1 MTLIEMMKRNVKL
14 YPQKT
19 ALIYKN
25 LEISYEMLYEKSNTL
40 SIFLLGIG
48 LKKGE
53 RVGLLMHKTPEVIVS
68 FLGVTTAGGVVLP
81 IDYNQTISHI
91 QSLLNLTDPCALIV
105 SESFQPLLSRL
116 KVPSFENNIIVIGQK
131 AKKHYH
137 SWNDIM
143 AGNSHDLPGVD
154 IQGDDTAYLNLT
166 SGTTGVSKCA
176 VATYDNIYWNT
187 LSAVEGMELTHE
199 DVHLCMFPVF
209 AHPHEL
215 FARPLYLGGT
225 IVLIDKISPKHIAR
239 AIKDNNVTCMMAI
252 ASIYETLVR
261 LHEPSSF
268 NLTSLRLPESGGMH
282 VNPTLA
288 KQFKERFKIPIVP
301 VWGSTES
308 AGIALATPVNGRY
321 KQGSMGKACPYYEV
335 KIIDED
341 GKELPPHEVGEMV
354 INGPA
359 ICSKYFRS
367 LEETKKYIKDGW
379 FYTGDIVKKDSEGY
393 FYFVGRKS
401 GMMKVAGLKVSPIE
415 IEDILSAHPKIAEV
429 AVVKEQ
435 DRLHGEVPR
444 AVIVLKQGEK
454 IDKKDIRAYCEGR
467 MSKYKVP
474 RIIDFRTELPKT
486 PGGKI
491 LWRKL

>member
-1 MTLIEMMKRNVKL
+1 MTLIEMLKQNVEL

-19 ALIYKN
+19 ALIYKD
-25 LEISYEMLYEKSNTL
+25 LEISYEMLYEKSNAL
-40 SIFLLGIG
+40 SNFLIGVG

-68 FLGVTTAGGVVLP
+68 FLGVTTAGGVVFP
-81 IDYNQTISHI
+81 IDFNQTISHI
-91 QSLLNLTDPCALIV
+91 QFLLNLTDPCALIM

-116 KVPSFENNIIVIGQK
+116 KASCFENNIIVIGQK

-137 SWNDIM
+137 GWDDIM

-176 VATYDNIYWNT
+176 VTTHDNIYWNT
-187 LSAVEGMELTHE
+187 LSAVKGMELTHE
-199 DVHLCMFPVF
+199 DIHLCMFPVF
-209 AHPHEL
+209 SHPHEL
-215 FARPLYLGGT
+215 FARSLYLGGT

-239 AIKDNNVTCMMAI
+239 VIKDNNVTFMMAT

-261 LHEPSSF
+261 LHEFSSF

-282 VNPTLA
+282 INPTLA
-288 KQFKERFKIPIVP
+288 KRFKERFKIPLVP

-308 AGIALATPVNGRY
+308 AGIALATPVNGEY
-321 KQGSMGKACPYYEV
+321 KQGSMGKACPYYKV

-341 GKELPPHEVGEMV
+341 GKELSAHEFGEMV
-354 INGPA
+354 VNGPA
-359 ICSKYFRS
+359 VCSKYFRS
-367 LEETKKYIKDGW
+367 LEETEKYIKDGW
-379 FYTGDIVKKDSEGY
+379 FYTGDIVKKDSEDY

-415 IEDILSAHPKIAEV
+415 IEDILSAYPKIAEV

-435 DRLHGEVPR
+435 DELHGEVPK
-444 AVIVLKQGEK
+444 AVIVPKQGEE
-454 IDKKDIRAYCEGR
+454 IAKKDIRAYCEER
-467 MSKYKVP
+467 MPRYKVP
-474 RIIDFRTELPKT
+474 RIIEFRTELPKT

>member
-1 MTLIEMMKRNVKL
+1 MTLIEMMKRNVDL

-19 ALIYKN
+19 ALIYKD
-25 LEISYEMLYEKSNTL
+25 LEISYEMLYEKSKTL
-40 SIFLLGIG
+40 SNFLIGIG

-68 FLGVTTAGGVVLP
+68 FLGVTTTGGVVLP

-91 QSLLNLTDPCALIV
+91 QSLLNLTDPCALII

-116 KVPSFENNIIVIGQK
+116 KVPCFENNIIVIGQK

-137 SWNDIM
+137 SWDDIM
-143 AGNSHDLPGVD
+143 AGNSHDFPGVD

-176 VATYDNIYWNT
+176 VTTHDNIYWNT
-187 LSAVEGMELTHE
+187 LSAVEGMELTRE

-239 AIKDNNVTCMMAI
+239 AIKDNHVTCMMAI

-261 LHEPSSF
+261 LHEPLSF

-308 AGIALATPVNGRY
+308 AGIALATPINGRY

-359 ICSKYFRS
+359 VCSKYFRS

-415 IEDILSAHPKIAEV
+415 IENILSAHPKIAEV
-429 AVVKEQ
+429 AVVKGQ

-444 AVIVLKQGEK
+444 AVIVPEEGEE

-467 MSKYKVP
+467 MSKYKIP
-474 RIIDFRTELPKT
+474 RIIEFRTELPKT